1 MRSREVRTLSKQ
13 VKRAQRAGDPQAL
26 IEALEPLCA
35 LVPDDPQHWKALGGA
50 YHEIGRPLDA
60 VAALVRAAGLF
71 TEAGAGIQA
80 IAVCK
85 WILEFDPT
93 HTATIDRLARLQKA
107 SPGARN
113 PPGHERPHPPRP
125 ARPAAPVAPIA
136 SGSPP
141 IEEIM
146 LRDVSGAAGPPN
158 GEGHREIPLEH
169 PHSAGLDDT
178 TRLAARGLVSTPLFG
193 RLGARALRRLI
204 DASRLV
210 RLSEGEVLFRQGDP
224 ADALYVVAAGAVV
237 PIAEDGSRQKLSVL
251 EPGDFFGEIALVT
264 DQPRNATIQALVDS
278 ELLAIDR
285 AVIARLLD
293 EEPEVLAITLRFL
306 RKRLVARLLATSAV
320 FSEVERAE
328 RAELIRA
335 FRLMEIPADA
345 VLVEQ
350 DRSSRALFLVLA
362 GELRVVRSS
371 PGGDKEIAT
380 LRAGDPCG
388 EMSLLDDVPA
398 MASVSAVRKSWV
410 LVLPS
415 GEFDRVVLRHPQL
428 GKRLERIASQ
438 RRFLTSEGRRQPR
451 SESR

>member
-1 MRSREVRTLSKQ
+1 MRTREVRTLSKQ
-13 VKRAQRAGDPQAL
+13 VKRAQRAGDPHAL

-35 LVPDDPQHWKALGGA
+35 LTPDDPQHWKTLGGA

-107 SPGARN
+107 SSGAPN
-113 PPGHERPHPPRP
+113 LPEHGRPHP

-136 SGSPP
+136 SGGPP

-146 LRDVSGAAGPPN
+146 LRDVSGAASPPDA
-158 GEGHREIPLEH
+158 EGHREIPLEH

-237 PIAEDGSRQKLSVL
+237 PIAEDGSRHKLSVL

-335 FRLMEIPADA
+335 FRLMEIPADG

-350 DRSSRALFLVLA
+350 DQSSRALFLVLA
-362 GELRVVRSS
+362 GELRVVRSN

-398 MASVSAVRKSWV
+398 MASVRAVRKSWV
-410 LVLPS
+410 LVLPR

-438 RRFLTSEGRRQPR
+438 RRFLASEGRRQLRAEPT
-451 SESR
+451 